1 MPTVSPDF
9 LRHSLTVYSAFL
21 LFAVFIFRPLVVR
34 LKYGVAGIKF
44 KQTDP
49 QMAVCAFGL
58 KLVISMDAT
67 SIVLLNGGQGL
78 YQQLGILPWGQLQI
92 FIWVGWFML
101 LLGFVLITLGQHQ
114 MHAAWRI
121 GLDTEVKTDL
131 VRSGLFRAS
140 RNPIYLGIA
149 AVLIGFFLTMPNGL
163 TLSAWILGLFVLQ
176 ITVLGEERFLRTL
189 HGPFYDQYC
198 KAVRR
203 WL

>member
-21 LFAVFIFRPLVVR
+21 LFAVFIFRPLMVR

-44 KQTDP
+44 KQADP
-49 QMAVCAFGL
+49 QMALCAFGL

-67 SIVLLNGGQGL
+67 SIVLQNAGPSS
-78 YQQLGILPWGQLQI
+78 YQQLGVLPWGQFQA

-121 GLDTEVKTDL
+121 GLDPEVKTDL
-131 VRSGLFRAS
+131 VRVGLFRIS
-140 RNPIYLGIA
+140 RNPIYLGIG
-149 AVLIGFFLTMPNGL
+149 AVLTGFFLTMPNGL
-163 TLSAWILGLFVLQ
+163 TLSACMLGLFVLQ
-176 ITVLGEERFLRTL
+176 ITVLGEEKFLRTL
-189 HGPFYDQYC
+189 HSTAYDEYC